1 MKIIFQRNGAF
12 WLLVFRLSVL
22 SVVSAIFVCGCRSSS
37 KGEGTT
43 PSKTDNTPPP
53 PPTDTGPSDET
64 QPILMS
70 IGDVTIR
77 GKRQEI
83 PVFTLT
89 VPRFTS
95 VPPAGIKRLQR
106 LYKTRKGSARSSVGI
121 ALSTKLLHMSRK
133 AAVSSDEA
141 KKQVAEMRA
150 QAEKILKE
158 LTTSDSPPPEALALY
173 AEYLEEERR
182 YEEGIKLWHRYLNSE
197 PTPKKAF
204 KEYVLLKLAADSLS
218 RGDLKKAANYLK
230 QLKDLSGEHKVL
242 HLAYR
247 AWVEFYKKNFDEA
260 FDLTT
265 ESYKTAAQLTKV
277 KKPARKRGKQKI
289 NNRTMLIN
297 RQLILKQMVLFY
309 TYAKRASGA
318 RQEFTKL
325 LIGID
330 AEQLPAVLWSLLDLY
345 FSMGRYGEV
354 LKLADLQN
362 EAGVDPFSIKMALVE
377 SHLALGEENKA
388 IDILQEA
395 AEKSKKSDA
404 VEDQDTDKEEK
415 EEAVGKSDGRDAKA
429 KDAKAKDAK
438 AKDVKAKDVK
448 DKVNKSMT
456 LSRKQMDILK
466 ATLEDISA
474 NLHSRF
480 TNSFLIADGLA
491 ADRAYEIYLKLPG
504 LSEAEKERALKF
516 RGELQRFRAEVEKAM
531 KSKKESVADGM
542 LSGQTVEKV
551 IERYVPQL
559 VHCLGLHLLND
570 RTVPE
575 RLLIQITFAPTGAV
589 TEATIKT
596 INGKPSTSP
605 NDYPTEIRNLCTCIT
620 RKSLS
625 WRFPTYKGKERPTI
639 LQVPLVFQHSS

>member
-1 MKIIFQRNGAF
+1 MRIMSQRKGA
-12 WLLVFRLSVL
+12 LSLPVLRLTVL
-22 SVVSAIFVCGCRSSS
+22 SLVSAVFISGCGSSS
-37 KGEGTT
+37 KGKVTT
-43 PSKTDNTPPP
+43 PSKKDNTPPP
-53 PPTDTGPSDET
+53 PPTDTGPSDKG

-70 IGDVTIR
+70 IGDVAIR
-77 GKRQEI
+77 GERQEI

-89 VPRFTS
+89 VPQFIS
-95 VPPAGIKRLQR
+95 VPRAGKKRLER
-106 LYKTRKGSARSSVGI
+106 LYKKRKGSARSSVGI
-121 ALSTKLLHMSRK
+121 ALSAKLLDMSRK
-133 AAVSSDEA
+133 ADGSSDKA
-141 KKQVAEMRA
+141 KKPAAEMRA
-150 QAEKILKE
+150 QAEEILKE
-158 LTTSDSPPPEALALY
+158 LTSSDSPPPKAFALY

-182 YEEGIKLWHRYLNSE
+182 YEEAMKFWRRYLNSE

-204 KEYVLLKLAADSLS
+204 KEYVVLKLAADSLS
-218 RGDLKKAANYLK
+218 RGDLEKAENYLK

-242 HLAYR
+242 HLAYKS
-247 AWVEFYKKNFDEA
+247 WVEFYKKNFDEA

-265 ESYKTAAQLTKV
+265 KSYKTAAQLTEV
-277 KKPARKRGKQKI
+277 KKQGGKRGKQKT

-318 RQEFTKL
+318 RQEFTEL

-362 EAGVDPFSIKMALVE
+362 EDGVDPFAIKMALVE

-388 IDILQEA
+388 IDILHKV
-395 AEKSKKSDA
+395 AEKTRKSGTA
-404 VEDQDTDKEEK
+404 EAQDTDEEEKKEK
-415 EEAVGKSDGRDAKA
+415 EEAAGESDSRDAKA
-429 KDAKAKDAK
+429 R
-438 AKDVKAKDVK
+438 DVK
-448 DKVNKSMT
+448 DKDNKSIT
-456 LSRKQMDILK
+456 LSKKQMDMLK
-466 ATLEDISA
+466 AALEDISA

-491 ADRAYEIYLKLPG
+491 ADRAYEIYLKLPD
-504 LSEAEKERALKF
+504 LSEAEKEKVLKF
-516 RGELQRFRAEVEKAM
+516 RGELQRFRGEVEEAM
-531 KSKKESVADGM
+531 KSKKETVANGM

-559 VHCLGLHLLND
+559 VHCLGLHLLNE
-570 RTVPE
+570 RTVPD
-575 RLLIQITFAPTGAV
+575 RVLIQITFAPTGAV

-605 NDYPTEIRNLCTCIT
+605 NSYPSDIRDLCTCIT

-639 LQVPLVFQHSS
+639 LQVPLVFQHAS